1 MMRSFLVAV
10 ALGLLSAFAFQPV
23 GWWPLMIAAIAILAA
38 LLVRQATLGRALLVG
53 WGFGDFIFHTETD
66 VISDVNKIYR
76 YGFTE
81 RMDSTQSL
89 LAALDSLKGRRI
101 LP

>member
-1 MMRSFLVAV
+1 MLTQHMADKGPLWAELAQARGLVEPD
-10 ALGLLSAFAFQPV
+10 LNK
-23 GWWPLMIAAIAILAA
+23 
-38 LLVRQATLGRALLVG
+38 LVG

-81 RMDSTQSL
+81 RMDSTESL
-89 LAALDSLKGRRI
+89 LAALDSLKRQRI
-101 LP
+101 LPP